1 MQEYHEITVLFVD
14 DESATLNS
22 LCRYLRREPYRIL
35 LADSANKALEI
46 LTQESVEIL
55 VTDLRMPG
63 MGGLELLSHI
73 TSLYPKMI
81 RLVLS
86 ATTDQEEMQ
95 KVQGA
100 EQIFKFITKPLI
112 PEEFKQVIREA
123 IIYSQNQSC

>member
-1 MQEYHEITVLFVD
+1 MQECPEITVLFVD

-46 LTQESVEIL
+46 LAQESIEIL

-63 MGGLELLSHI
+63 MSGLELLNHI
-73 TSLYPKMI
+73 TTLYPKII

-95 KVQGA
+95 KVKST

-112 PEEFKQVIREA
+112 PQEFKQLIREA